1 VLEELTK
8 QKWKVPM
15 SAVEANFTGG
25 SDHTVVGGVMAADW
39 DLGTATTAAVAQ
51 HHAPLPTNNL
61 ARLIGVADFVATSL
75 FPFPAEAKY
84 PHFEAVAAMLAAPGE
99 DRTKV

>member
-1 VLEELTK
+1 
-8 QKWKVPM
+8 M